1 MNIMGKDGFKE
12 LGEKLK
18 KLMDSLPEK
27 REQIISGIKQNIS
40 DAADV
45 AVLAA
50 RQASPHPNDG
60 KRRGFNVV
68 TGELAAHW
76 SWKYDDGGSSASNKL
91 FGTVYLYNDTSYAS
105 FVQNGHVMH
114 KHFVPWLYIDAMGT
128 ISYETNHNLP
138 MFGLVVGTKTRYVEG
153 RDMTGPAIKA
163 FDETFKK
170 LTEDLLQEVLKAK

>member
-1 MNIMGKDGFKE
+1 MKRNSFKE
-12 LGEKLK
+12 LGEKLR
-18 KLMDSLPEK
+18 KLMDSVPK
-27 REQIISGIKQNIS
+27 MREQIIAGIEQNIS
-40 DAADV
+40 DAADM

-60 KRRGFNVV
+60 KRRGFNVI

-76 SWKYDDGGSSASNKL
+76 SWRYVKENSGSKQNL
-91 FGTVYLYNDTSYAS
+91 FGAVYLYNDTSYAS

-138 MFGLVVGTKTRYVEG
+138 MFGLVVGTRTKYVEG
-153 RDMTGPAIKA
+153 RDMTGPALKA